1 MLAPE
6 LLKKIKRIHITSS
19 KMVDSMMAGHYRS
32 AFRGSGMEFEEVRE
46 YVPGDEIKS
55 IDWKVTARMG
65 RPYIKR
71 YREEREQVI
80 MLLVDMSR
88 SGLFGTTEK
97 NKRETITELASILAF
112 HAIKNGDKV
121 GVILFTKDIELYIPP
136 KRGASHVWRVIREL
150 LSFTP
155 KYRGTDM
162 VRALDFLGRVCRKK
176 TVTFLVSDF
185 LGTDPATS
193 LRRLS
198 KRHDLIAVPVTDP
211 GDFALP
217 TGGMLCARD
226 LETGEQVHVDCSD
239 KKTRLAYTKLQ
250 EQTYTNTLV
259 SLKRAGIDC
268 MEIHTDAS
276 LTDALYRF
284 FRIREKR
291 ARA

>member
-1 MLAPE
+1 
-6 LLKKIKRIHITSS
+6 
-19 KMVDSMMAGHYRS
+19 
-32 AFRGSGMEFEEVRE
+32 MEFEEVRE

-88 SGLFGTTEK
+88 SGLFGTREK

-121 GVILFTKDIELYIPP
+121 GVILFTKDIESYIPP
-136 KRGASHVWRVIREL
+136 KRGAAHVWRVIREIL
-150 LSFTP
+150 TFTP
-155 KYRGTDM
+155 RYRGTDM

-176 TVTFLVSDF
+176 TVAFLVSDF
-185 LGTDPATS
+185 LGDDPSLS
-193 LRRLS
+193 LRRLG

-211 GDFALP
+211 GDFVLP
-217 TGGMLCARD
+217 EKGMLCARD
-226 LETGEQVHVDCSD
+226 LETGAQAHVDCSD
-239 KKTRLAYTKLQ
+239 STTRQAYTDMQ
-250 EQTYTNTLV
+250 QRTYDTTLRA
-259 SLKRAGIDC
+259 LKRAGIDC
-268 MEIHTDAS
+268 MEIRTDAS
-276 LTDALYRF
+276 LTEALYRF